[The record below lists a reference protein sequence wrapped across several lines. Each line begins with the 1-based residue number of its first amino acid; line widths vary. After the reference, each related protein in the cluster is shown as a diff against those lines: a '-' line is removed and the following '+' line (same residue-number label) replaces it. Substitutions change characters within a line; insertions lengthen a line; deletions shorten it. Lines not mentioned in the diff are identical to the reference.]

1 MPARKDH
8 KKHQQAE
15 PIPSLAQLKMFDEG
29 KESLLAAA
37 AIVDHIFQM
46 TSDRIDASMAGAY
59 KNQWTSMQMVVKL

>member
-1 MPARKDH
+1 
-8 KKHQQAE
+8 
-15 PIPSLAQLKMFDEG
+15 MFDEG